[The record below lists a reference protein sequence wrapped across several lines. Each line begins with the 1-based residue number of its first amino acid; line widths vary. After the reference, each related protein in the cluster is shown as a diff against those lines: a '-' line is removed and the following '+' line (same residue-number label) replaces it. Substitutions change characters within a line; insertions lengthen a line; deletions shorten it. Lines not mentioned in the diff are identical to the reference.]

1 MFRPLVLASLCLLIP
16 ITGRADGS
24 KPKAAKVQT
33 IKVEDQAPEKALKGS
48 HHKHKFLDL
57 NVFHHKSKAKMV
69 GVTDKSK

>member
-1 MFRPLVLASLCLLIP
+1 MFRCLALASLCLLIP
-16 ITGRADGS
+16 IAGSADGS

-48 HHKHKFLDL
+48 HHKHKFIDL